1 MLTLNVNAKSRQ
13 YKINIKRG
21 ILEKLGDHI
30 KLLYKGKRLLV
41 ITDTNV
47 SRLYKEKIDRT
58 LSEYFKVDFIE
69 VEPGESSKS
78 FKTMEIC
85 CEKLAQLN
93 ITRSDL
99 IVAFGGGVVGDL
111 AGFISATYLRGVDFI
126 QVPTTLLSQVDSSV
140 GGKVAINLESGK
152 NLVGNFYQPKAVFI
166 DPDLLSTLDEKY
178 FSDGMA
184 EVIKYGCIRDEKLFN
199 NLKECT
205 DINKIIEE
213 IIYTCCEIKADVVGE
228 DELDKGIR
236 MILNFGHTIGHGI
249 EKVFDYKKYSH
260 GEAVAIGMYVIS
272 KNSEKLGLTKMGT
285 ADEIKNLL
293 EKYNLSYELPVVEEK
308 NLIDAI
314 KKDKKRTG
322 EYLKIILLKEI
333 GNCYIKKIKSDE
345 IKNYI

>member
-21 ILEKLGDHI
+21 ILEKLGEHI
-30 KLLYKGKRLLV
+30 KLLYKGKKVVV

-47 SRLYKEKIDRT
+47 SRLYKEKIDKT
-58 LSEYFKVDFIE
+58 LSEYFQVHFIE

-85 CEKLAQLN
+85 CEKLANLN

-140 GGKVAINLESGK
+140 GGKVAINLKSGK
-152 NLVGNFYQPKAVFI
+152 NLVGNFYQPKAVLI
-166 DPDLLSTLDEKY
+166 DPDLLCTLDGKY

-199 NLKECT
+199 TLKECI
-205 DINKIIEE
+205 DINEIIEE
-213 IIYTCCEIKADVVGE
+213 IIYTCCEIKAEVVGE

-249 EKVFDYKKYSH
+249 ERVFDYKKYSH

-272 KNSEKLGLTKMGT
+272 KSSEKLGLTKMGT
-285 ADEIKNLL
+285 RDEIKNLL
-293 EKYNLSYELPVVEEK
+293 EKYNLPYELPITDEED
-308 NLIDAI
+308 LIDAI
-314 KKDKKRTG
+314 KKDKKSTG
-322 EYLKIILLKEI
+322 EYVNIILLKEI
-333 GNCYIKKIKSDE
+333 GDCYIKKIKSSQ
-345 IKNYI
+345 IKDYI